1 MFPAFDRYAIAMA
14 MRDNQKV
21 VYTSPLKVSLIDV
34 ELVPVLLR
42 NKPVTERQFMLY
54 VPELACHLRAC
65 FRRHSPDYPELH
77 ADAAL

>member
-1 MFPAFDRYAIAMA
+1 MA

-42 NKPVTERQFMLY
+42 NKPVTERQLMLY
-54 VPELACHLRAC
+54 VPELVYLLRAA
-65 FRRHSPDYPELH
+65 FRRHSPDYPELY